1 MYEYPVY
8 SEPISF
14 CEVISNQTNN
24 RKYHVCFG
32 EIKWDENGESE
43 YAVYIKVLISSAGIW
58 HCQNNLSHVLV
69 NIGEDG
75 KSDFDNV
82 LEKLQLLKA
91 KYLSELHY

>member
-1 MYEYPVY
+1 MYEHPVY
-8 SEPISF
+8 SEPISLF
-14 CEVISNQTNN
+14 EVVSNQTNN
-24 RKYHVCFG
+24 RKYQVCFG
-32 EIKWDENGESE
+32 EIKWDKNEESE
-43 YAVYIKVLISSAGIW
+43 YAVYIRVLISSGGIW
-58 HCQNNLSHVLV
+58 YYQNNLSHVLV